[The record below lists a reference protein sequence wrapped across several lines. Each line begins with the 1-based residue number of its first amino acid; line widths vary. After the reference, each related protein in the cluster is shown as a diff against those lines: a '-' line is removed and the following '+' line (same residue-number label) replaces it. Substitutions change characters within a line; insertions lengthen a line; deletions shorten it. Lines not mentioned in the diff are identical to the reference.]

1 MKPPVLLSMT
11 TPLGGTFE
19 IPYHDLG
26 PKKRAPKLAL
36 VGGIHGN
43 ELNAIFI
50 VARLAAFL
58 KEVSRTRKAQI
69 RQRVILIPAVNVL
82 GLHTHER
89 MWPFDKTDINRMFP
103 GYDVGETTQR
113 IADAVFKRT
122 APAAQRIDIH
132 ASNLEF
138 EELPQVRLYGS
149 SAKERDSARVLGL
162 PAIVECP
169 VNKTS
174 TSTLLNAWQ
183 HLGGENFVIQAGCA
197 GQLQPLW
204 CEKVYRALANYMIR
218 TGILQGVGL
227 LEDPGDPEDMEEPW
241 YFPLRHTVSLVSEQ
255 AGLFVARDVLGRWV
269 EEGDWLGT
277 LYDGFEGRVRS
288 QIRAPVSGM
297 LTGLRRQAMLYQG
310 DLLARIQATRPV
322 AKSADTYLIGQGQ

>member
-1 MKPPVLLSMT
+1 VKPPVLVSMT
-11 TPLGGTFE
+11 TPLGGAFE

-26 PKKRAPKLAL
+26 PKARRPRLAL

-43 ELNAIFI
+43 ELNSIFV

-58 KEVSRTRKAQI
+58 KETLRGRGSRMRE
-69 RQRVILIPAVNVL
+69 RVILIPGVNIL
-82 GLHTHER
+82 GLHTLQR
-89 MWPFDKTDINRMFP
+89 LWPFDKTDINRMFP
-103 GYDVGETTQR
+103 GYDAGETTQR

-122 APAAQRIDIH
+122 APARQRIDIH

-138 EELPQVRLYGS
+138 EEVPQVRLYGS
-149 SAKERDSARVLGL
+149 SAKERDSARRLGL

-174 TSTLLNAWQ
+174 ASTLLNAWKS
-183 HLGGENFVIQAGCA
+183 LGGQNFVIQAGCA
-197 GQLQPLW
+197 GQLQPEL
-204 CEKVYRALANYMIR
+204 CEKVYRALANYMIQ
-218 TGILQGVGL
+218 TGILEGVSL
-227 LEDPGDPEDMEEPW
+227 LEDPAEPADREEPW
-241 YFPLRHTVSLVSEQ
+241 YFPLRHTVSLVSEE
-255 AGLFVARDVLGRWV
+255 AGLFVARNVLGRWV

-277 LYDGFEGRVRS
+277 LYDGFEGRLRAQV
-288 QIRAPVSGM
+288 RAPVSGM

-310 DLLARIQATRPV
+310 DLLARIQSTRPV